1 MITERKLLISSCLVS
16 AHLEILDSGVLPLE
30 QALKLQVR
38 LGSSR
43 KDIEKNDM
51 NNELLKDTCVGRQP
65 LRPNHPCLREGSL

>member
-1 MITERKLLISSCLVS
+1 MIIERKLLISNCLVS

-43 KDIEKNDM
+43 KDIEK
-51 NNELLKDTCVGRQP
+51 LHGK
-65 LRPNHPCLREGSL
+65 

>member
-1 MITERKLLISSCLVS
+1 MERKLLISSCLVS

-43 KDIEKNDM
+43 KDIEK
-51 NNELLKDTCVGRQP
+51 LHGK
-65 LRPNHPCLREGSL
+65 

>member
-38 LGSSR
+38 FGSSR

-51 NNELLKDTCVGRQP
+51 NNKLYKDTCVGRQP
-65 LRPNHPCLREGSL
+65 LRPNHPCLREASL